1 TSRSMAMEEFQV
13 AVHQG
18 KLSDAISV
26 VQAKPP
32 QYFSNTPLN
41 VAVVGEPGS
50 GKSSFVNSILG
61 KRPGELGAAETG
73 IQTTTTKAK
82 DYPLPMLQQVT
93 LWDLPGREESYGSRI
108 HQEDLN
114 RFDFFIIVGYQRF
127 RTVHAELAHEI
138 QAMGKRFYFVR
149 AKTDLDLEASRRRQ
163 PSGYDDQKVLQRIR
177 EDCMTCLQNESVN
190 NPQVFLVSNW
200 DPQSLDFPLL
210 LQKLQSDLLWLKR
223 QAFIFSLPSLAAPVL
238 ENKKAAMKGKIWV
251 KDLFC
256 GFLGLLPVP
265 GISFIVAM
273 SFFVKFRSQCYQFFG
288 LDLQSLTALARDVGK
303 PVAALQAV
311 MTSKSLMPMI
321 LWRLPDLVGATLMMV
336 EYCLWGRFP
345 FAGCLVS
352 GGSSF
357 FTSYYMLHRCLTAV
371 AQDTQSVLS
380 RALEGLLWLKSS
392 HRYPTT
398 VAEDTENVLMKGKIL
413 LEDLCSKFLCVAD
426 FVSSCS
432 KCYLVFGLDNMS
444 LTALARDVGKPV
456 TALQAAKTSKA
467 LPSLSS
473 PVLENKKPAMN
484 GNIWIDAS

>member
-32 QYFSNTPLN
+32 QYFSKTPLN

-50 GKSSFVNSILG
+50 GKSSFVNSMLG
-61 KRPGELGAAETG
+61 KRPGEPGAAETG

-82 DYPLPMLQQVT
+82 DYPLPMLPQVT
-93 LWDLPGREESYGSRI
+93 LWDLPGREESYGSRVD
-108 HQEDLN
+108 QVDLKH
-114 RFDFFIIVGYQRF
+114 FDFFIIVGYQRF

-138 QAMGKRFYFVR
+138 QEMGKRFYFVR

-177 EDCMTCLQNESVN
+177 EDCMTCLQNESVI

-223 QAFIFSLPSLAAPVL
+223 DAFIFSLPSLAAPVL
-238 ENKKAAMKGKIWV
+238 ENKKAAMKGKICV

-265 GISFIVAM
+265 GISFVVAM
-273 SFFVKFRSQCYQFFG
+273 FFFVKFRSQCYQFFG
-288 LDLQSLTALARDVGK
+288 LDLQSLTALARDIGK
-303 PVAALQAV
+303 PVASLQAV
-311 MTSKSLMPMI
+311 MSSKSLMPII

-357 FTSYYMLHRCLTAV
+357 CTSYYMLHRCLTAV
-371 AQDTQSVLS
+371 AKDTQSVLS
-380 RALEGLLWLKSS
+380 RALEG
-392 HRYPTT
+392 R
-398 VAEDTENVLMKGKIL
+398 E
-413 LEDLCSKFLCVAD
+413 
-426 FVSSCS
+426 
-432 KCYLVFGLDNMS
+432 
-444 LTALARDVGKPV
+444 
-456 TALQAAKTSKA
+456 KT
-467 LPSLSS
+467 P
-473 PVLENKKPAMN
+473 
-484 GNIWIDAS
+484 I